1 MRLSNQQQHVLALG
15 ILGILLLMIY
25 SFVIAPVLTKYQTE
39 NQQIETLT
47 DQLQRYKRLSDSRDY
62 EAELL
67 KKVKQDSPLKSFFL
81 EGETRSVVSAKLQ
94 QKLKQVVAQTGGQ
107 IVSTQGL
114 PQTTDNTQS
123 IPGVTL
129 KVQLKAGIDELK
141 ELLFAMETSRPGLYV
156 ENLSIS
162 SSPVRNSSYAK
173 RQVMPPLDIR
183 FNLTGYTTG
192 KTEL

>member
-47 DQLQRYKRLSDSRDY
+47 DQLQRYKRLSDSREY
-62 EAELL
+62 ETGLL

-114 PQTTDNTQS
+114 PQTTGNTQS
-123 IPGVTL
+123 IPSVTL